1 MFRKNLFLAVLMV
14 LCFAATA
21 SAQTY
26 KWKLAHTRSPENQ
39 THKDLLEFAE
49 KVKQGTNG
57 DVQITIMSGGQLGNW
72 VVAQERVA
80 MGNFEMTI
88 APFATAVSKRME
100 VLLLPALVKNWEDVS
115 KNMVVGSPF
124 IDLISKWSMEQNIEV
139 LGTYPSYFGGLG
151 LTKDI
156 ENPGDPSIK
165 RGLKVRIPEL
175 ASFRLLVG
183 GLNYIPTPIAYTD
196 VFPALQTGVVEGIAG
211 AGAEPLYTGGFADVL
226 KSYLPVST
234 HFEIWFLMVNPE
246 KLAKLPKEY
255 QEVVRK
261 EAIAM
266 QNKRL
271 KDAPGIEKHWEEE
284 MAKKGVKVYEISPEQ
299 LSAYQK
305 AMRDSSWDE
314 IRKIVGEEAFDKATS
329 LLK

>member
-1 MFRKNLFLAVLMV
+1 MFRKNIFLAVLIV
-14 LCFAATA
+14 LCFAVTA
-21 SAQTY
+21 SAETY

-39 THKDLLEFAE
+39 THKALLKIAE

-100 VLLLPALVKNWEDVS
+100 DNWESVG

-124 IDLISKWSMEQNIEV
+124 IDLISKWSMEQNIEI
-139 LGTYPSYFGGLG
+139 LGTYPSYFGGIG

-156 ENPGDPSIK
+156 ENPGDPSVK
-165 RGLKVRIPEL
+165 RGLKIRIPEL

-183 GLNYIPTPIAYTD
+183 GLKYIPTPIAYTD

-226 KSYLPVST
+226 KSYLPINT

-255 QEVVRK
+255 QEVVRR
-261 EAIAM
+261 ESIAM

-271 KDAPGIEKHWEEE
+271 KDAPGIEKHWEAE
-284 MAKKGVKVYEISPEQ
+284 MAKKGVKVYDITPEQ

-305 AMRDSSWDE
+305 AMRDSSWGE
-314 IRKIVGEEAFDKATS
+314 IRKIVGEGDFDKATS